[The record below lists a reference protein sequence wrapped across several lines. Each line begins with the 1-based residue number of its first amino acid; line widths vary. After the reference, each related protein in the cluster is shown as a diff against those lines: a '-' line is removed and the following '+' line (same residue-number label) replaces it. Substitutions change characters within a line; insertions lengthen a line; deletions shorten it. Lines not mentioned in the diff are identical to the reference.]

1 MNLQKLDLE
10 KNVWIT
16 KRL

>member
-1 MNLQKLDLE
+1 MKTEGNKE

-16 KRL
+16 IS